1 MLLLLSKQITKNDIG
16 LYMDDGLAILKNTS
30 GPAAKKL
37 KKKFQKLFKE
47 KDLDILV
54 QCNWKITNY
63 LDITLKNPAKKSTI
77 LTSIQTTLHQSLKR
91 FYNQLKKDLQFCHH
105 QKIFYIFQKS
115 PVYYAKCLKNS
126 GYKTKLKYQKPKEN
140 NQNKKKRK
148 RNIIRFHPPYSNL
161 LKTSIE
167 RIFIKIISKH
177 FPPNHKFVK
186 SFNTNAI
193 KLCYSHMPNI
203 SSKIKS
209 HNKKC
214 YNPSPQ
220 RHKKY
225 ATALLK
231 KIVQ

>member
-1 MLLLLSKQITKNDIG
+1 
-16 LYMDDGLAILKNTS
+16 MDDGLAILKNTS

-47 KDLDILV
+47 KDLHILL

-63 LDITLKNPAKKSTI
+63 LD
-77 LTSIQTTLHQSLKR
+77 TTLNLNNGSYRPYKKPNKEVNYTHVNSGHPPSIIKQVLQSTEKR
-91 FYNQLKKDLQFCHH
+91 PSILSSSKN
-105 QKIFYIFQKS
+105 IFQKS

-161 LKTSIE
+161 LKTNIE

-177 FPPNHKFVK
+177 FQPNHKFVK

-193 KLCYSHMPNI
+193 KLCYSCMPNI
-203 SSKIKS
+203 SLKIES

-214 YNPSPQ
+214 YNPSPG
-220 RHKKY
+220 RHKNY